1 MRKTIY
7 PVAEKIRGGVFFS
20 GRSSDEL
27 LVFSAMDITKLTAKE
42 FGRIVTLLRRKES
55 LEKKLGQLERS
66 VAKLVGAGASAVA
79 RGANRIARGRPARRG
94 GKPGRS
100 TGQKF
105 DRRGGLRKVIL
116 AQLARAGKTGMKIK
130 DLAGK
135 MNIQRQRLDTWF
147 YQNLKKIRGL
157 RKVGPGHY
165 HLKG

>member
-1 MRKTIY
+1 M
-7 PVAEKIRGGVFFS
+7 
-20 GRSSDEL
+20 
-27 LVFSAMDITKLTAKE
+27 FSAMDITKLTAKE
-42 FGRIVTLLRRKES
+42 FGRIVKLLRRKES

-66 VAKLVGAGASAVA
+66 VAKVVGAGASAVA
-79 RGANRIARGRPARRG
+79 RGANRIARGRPAKR
-94 GKPGRS
+94 GRS
-100 TGQKF
+100 TVRKF
-105 DRRGGLRKVIL
+105 SRRGGLRKVIL
-116 AQLARAGKTGMKIK
+116 AQLTRAGKTGLKIK

>member
-1 MRKTIY
+1 
-7 PVAEKIRGGVFFS
+7 
-20 GRSSDEL
+20 
-27 LVFSAMDITKLTAKE
+27 VFSAMDITKLTAKE
-42 FGRIVTLLRRKES
+42 FGRIVKLLRRKES

-66 VAKLVGAGASAVA
+66 VAKVVGAGASAVA
-79 RGANRIARGRPARRG
+79 RGANRIARGRPAKR
-94 GKPGRS
+94 GRS
-100 TGQKF
+100 TVRKF
-105 DRRGGLRKVIL
+105 SRRGGLRKVIL
-116 AQLARAGKTGMKIK
+116 AQLTRAGKTGLKIK